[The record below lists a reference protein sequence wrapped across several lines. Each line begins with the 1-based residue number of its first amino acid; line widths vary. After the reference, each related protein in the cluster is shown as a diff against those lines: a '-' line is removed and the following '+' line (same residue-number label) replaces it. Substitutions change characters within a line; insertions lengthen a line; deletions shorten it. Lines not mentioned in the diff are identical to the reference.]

1 MSANIGRFGGQR
13 IEQAPYLGYHA
24 AVSPAMF
31 QPIAEPSQRKTQN
44 GRYRSYDQITR
55 ELVHEIPPL

>member
-1 MSANIGRFGGQR
+1 
-13 IEQAPYLGYHA
+13 
-24 AVSPAMF
+24 MF